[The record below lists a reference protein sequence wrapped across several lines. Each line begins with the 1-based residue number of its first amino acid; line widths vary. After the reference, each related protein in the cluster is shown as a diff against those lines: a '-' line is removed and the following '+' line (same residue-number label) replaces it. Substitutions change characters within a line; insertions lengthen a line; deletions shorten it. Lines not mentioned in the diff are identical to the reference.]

1 MERNAFIKL
10 ILSFILFI
18 WFALGSFSFILNETI
33 TTNYQTKHNQEMFIK
48 EVNHKIQNYSLG
60 ANLPKNV
67 LDVVIT
73 KSEIKEGPEKIDYRI
88 IKKRMIAKI
97 NQYQAEN
104 VGTKL
109 TEVDKENI
117 NKVADEIINKIKGE
131 INTSFLFFNQ
141 TVESIVPILTTF
153 TSIMSINAMI
163 TIILLFALFKKKSF
177 IYLGYSL
184 WSTAILLA
192 SMLISLRLIPF
203 DHLAISRQTNSDVF
217 TDITNYF
224 STLSLVTCIAYFVVG
239 SMINYFG
246 NKNSVKRK

>member
-117 NKVADEIINKIKGE
+117 NKVTDEIINKIKGE
-131 INTSFLFFNQ
+131 INTSFL
-141 TVESIVPILTTF
+141 
-153 TSIMSINAMI
+153 
-163 TIILLFALFKKKSF
+163 
-177 IYLGYSL
+177 
-184 WSTAILLA
+184 
-192 SMLISLRLIPF
+192 
-203 DHLAISRQTNSDVF
+203 
-217 TDITNYF
+217 
-224 STLSLVTCIAYFVVG
+224 
-239 SMINYFG
+239 
-246 NKNSVKRK
+246 